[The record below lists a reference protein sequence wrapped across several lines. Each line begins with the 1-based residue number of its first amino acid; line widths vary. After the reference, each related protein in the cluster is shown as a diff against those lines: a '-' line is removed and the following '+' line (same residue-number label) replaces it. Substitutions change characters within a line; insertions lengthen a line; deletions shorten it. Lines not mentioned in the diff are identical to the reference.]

1 MRNRKLFIPLMLAAP
16 AVVTLLVLFVGPQL
30 LLLRGSLLNKSGAIS
45 LGNYEKFLFDPF
57 YHEILWR
64 TVQLSVVVTLISAVL
79 GYPAAYLLARTRSRY
94 RGLLMIATIFPFLV
108 SALVRSYG
116 WMVWLGNNGV
126 LNQLLRSLHL
136 VEEPVKLMYD
146 IKGVAIGLVHIL
158 LPYMILS
165 LAAIIQTIDPALE
178 DACHSLGAGGWQT
191 FRRVIFPLSVPGLI
205 AGSVL
210 VFCISMTAFVT
221 PQLLGGPTVKVT
233 STMVYQNVQVTFDW
247 AMAAALA
254 SVLLVVT
261 LGIVA
266 VSQRLLGRVGR
277 GGAS

>member
-1 MRNRKLFIPLMLAAP
+1 MIPAA
-16 AVVTLLVLFVGPQL
+16 ATLLVLFVGPQL
-30 LLLRGSLLNKSGAIS
+30 LLVRGSLLNKAGGFS
-45 LGNYEKFLFDPF
+45 LGSYEKLLFDPF

-64 TVQLSVVVTLISAVL
+64 TVQLSVVVTAISAVL

-126 LNQLLRSLHL
+126 LNQLLRALHL
-136 VEEPVKLMYD
+136 VEESVKLMYD
-146 IKGVAIGLVHIL
+146 LKGVAIGLVHIL

-165 LAAIIQTIDPALE
+165 LASIIQTIDPSLE
-178 DACHSLGAGGWQT
+178 DASHSLGADGWRT
-191 FRRVIFPLSVPGLI
+191 FRRVIFPLSLPGLI

-210 VFCISMTAFVT
+210 VFSISMTAFVT
-221 PQLLGGPTVKVT
+221 PQLLGGPTVKVM
-233 STMVYQNVQVTFDW
+233 STMVYQSVQVTFDW
-247 AMAAALA
+247 PMGAALA

-261 LGIVA
+261 LAIVGL
-266 VSQRLLGRVGR
+266 SQRLMGVLGR
-277 GGAS
+277 GGA